1 MIRTAALLLLLCT
14 ASAASAIVIRH
25 DREDTRYQALGARFP
40 AVGHLGGR
48 VDCTLIA
55 PQWAIGA
62 AHTVEGIGP
71 YDTPPWVVFGGER
84 YDIVKVIL
92 HPARVPD
99 TADTAGD
106 LALFKLDRPV
116 RGIAPVPLY
125 EKDDE
130 LGKVAILIGHGQTGT
145 GLTGPQGERDNKVRG
160 ATNRIDRIDP
170 TSIIFK
176 FETPPDGTDLEG
188 LAGPGDSGGP
198 ALLEQDGKLHLL
210 GVGCFSG
217 APTQET
223 AGRYGTSDHYARVST
238 RRSWI
243 LGTIAADP
251 PPSFQWSAPAKLK
264 DGSWPDT
271 PAGRAAAAFFHA
283 YNAADAKG
291 LETFFAD
298 FMVPRPDRSPAIRAG
313 AVLELFAT
321 YGPYD
326 LEAWSATGPREI
338 RVLVYSK
345 KTAEWRS
352 VHFGMARG
360 DTPGDAPR
368 VEKMFFQD
376 EEPPR

>member
-1 MIRTAALLLLLCT
+1 MVRRVALLLLLCT

-25 DREDTRYQALGARFP
+25 DREDARYRELGARFP
-40 AVGHLGGR
+40 AVGHFGGR

-55 PQWAIGA
+55 PQWALGA

-71 YDTPPWVVFGGER
+71 WDPPPQVVFGGEA
-84 YDIVKVIL
+84 YGVVKIIL

-116 RGIAPVPLY
+116 QGIAPVPLY

-130 LGKVAILIGHGQTGT
+130 LGKVAILVGHGHTGN
-145 GLTGPQGERDNKVRG
+145 GLTGPREGERDDKVRG

-198 ALLEQDGKLHLL
+198 ALLEEDGKLHLL
-210 GVGCFSG
+210 GVGCFSD
-217 APTQET
+217 APTQEA

-251 PPSFQWSAPAKLK
+251 PSTIAWSAPAKLNG
-264 DGSWPDT
+264 GSWPDT
-271 PAGRAAAAFFHA
+271 PAGRAAAAFFQA
-283 YNAADAKG
+283 YNAGDRKG

-298 FMVPRPDRSPAIRAG
+298 FMVPKPDRAPAVRAG

-326 LEAWSATGPREI
+326 LEAWSANGPREI
-338 RVLVYSK
+338 RVLVHSK

-352 VHFGMARG
+352 VHFGM
-360 DTPGDAPR
+360 TPGGATR
-368 VEKMFFQD
+368 VERMFFKD
-376 EEPPR
+376 EAPPG

>member
-1 MIRTAALLLLLCT
+1 MTRRIALFLLLCT
-14 ASAASAIVIRH
+14 ASAASAIIIRH
-25 DREDTRYQALGARFP
+25 DREDARYQALGARFP
-40 AVGHLGGR
+40 AVGHFGGR

-55 PQWAIGA
+55 PQWALGA

-71 YDTPPWVVFGGER
+71 WDPPPQVVFGGET
-84 YDIVKVIL
+84 YGVVKIIL
-92 HPARVPD
+92 HPDRVPD

-130 LGKVAILIGHGQTGT
+130 LGKVAVLVGHGQTGT
-145 GLTGPQGERDNKVRG
+145 GLTGPQQGERDNKIRG

-198 ALLEQDGKLHLL
+198 ALLEQDGKLYLL

-217 APTQET
+217 AESQET

-243 LGTIAADP
+243 LDTIAADP
-251 PPSFQWSAPAKLK
+251 PPTIAWSAPAKLK

-271 PAGRAAAAFFHA
+271 PTGRAAAAFFHA
-283 YNAADAKG
+283 YNAGDAKG
-291 LETFFAD
+291 LEMFFAD
-298 FMVPRPDRSPAIRAG
+298 FMIPRPERSPAVRAG

-326 LEAWSATGPREI
+326 LEAWSTNGPREL
-338 RVLVYSK
+338 RVLVHSK
-345 KTAEWRS
+345 KTGEWRS
-352 VHFGMARG
+352 VHFGL
-360 DTPGDAPR
+360 TPGDAPKIER
-368 VEKMFFQD
+368 MFMKD
-376 EEPPR
+376 EAAR

>member
-1 MIRTAALLLLLCT
+1 MFRPAALLLLLCT
-14 ASAASAIVIRH
+14 ASDASAIVIRH
-25 DREDTRYQALGARFP
+25 DREDSRYQALGARFP

-55 PQWAIGA
+55 PQWALGA

-71 YDTPPWVVFGGER
+71 FTPAPWVIFGGER
-84 YDIVKVIL
+84 YEIVKIIL
-92 HPARVPD
+92 HPDRVPD

-130 LGKVAILIGHGQTGT
+130 LGKIAILVGHGQTGNGQT
-145 GLTGPQGERDNKVRG
+145 GQLQGERDNKVRG
-160 ATNRIDRIDP
+160 ATNRIDRIDA

-176 FETPPDGTDLEG
+176 FEAPPDGTDLEG
-188 LAGPGDSGGP
+188 LAGAGDSGGP
-198 ALLEQDGKLHLL
+198 ALLEQEGKLYLL

-217 APTQET
+217 APTQEA
-223 AGRYGTSDHYARVST
+223 AGRYGTDDHYARVST

-251 PPSFQWSAPAKLK
+251 PSSSKWSAPAKLK
-264 DGSWPDT
+264 DGGWPDT
-271 PAGRAAAAFFHA
+271 PAGRSATAFFQA
-283 YNAADAKG
+283 YNAGEAKG

-298 FMVPRPDRSPAIRAG
+298 FMVPRPDRTPAVRAG
-313 AVLELFAT
+313 AVLELFQT

-326 LEAWSATGPREI
+326 LESWSATGPHEI

-345 KTAEWRS
+345 KTAQWRS
-352 VHFGMARG
+352 VHFGL
-360 DTPGDAPR
+360 TSGDAPR
-368 VEKMFFQD
+368 IEKMSFQD
-376 EEPPR
+376 EAPPPSR